1 MIRDAVYERVVELA
15 LAEDLG
21 ETGDITSNAVV
32 LGSDVG
38 EAAIVARQNG
48 VISGID
54 CVDLTF
60 AMVDPTC
67 ELEILV
73 EDGEAVEEGQE
84 LVRIAGLARS
94 LLMAER
100 TALNLLGHLS
110 GVATL
115 TAAYV
120 LAVEGTDAKILDTR
134 KTTPGLRTLEKSAVT
149 HGGGCNHR
157 MGLFDA
163 VLIKDNHIAVA
174 GGVEVALRRAVDATH
189 GYKKVEIEVSSLE
202 MLDRVLNAG
211 GADIVMLDNM
221 NLKDMEAAVKKC
233 RGKLL
238 TEASGGVNLT
248 TVGAIAKTG
257 VDYISVGALTHSAP
271 NMDVALDFD
280 E

>member
-1 MIRDAVYERVVELA
+1 MIRDAVYERAVELA

-21 ETGDITSNAVV
+21 ETGDVTSEAVV
-32 LGSDVG
+32 LGSDIG
-38 EAAIVARQNG
+38 EGAIVARQQG

-60 AMVDPTC
+60 ALVDPTC
-67 ELEILV
+67 EVEILV
-73 EDGEAVEEGQE
+73 EDGDAVEEGQE
-84 LVRIAGLARS
+84 LVRIAGVARS

-100 TALNLLGHLS
+100 TALNFLGHLS
-110 GVATL
+110 GIATL

-120 LAVEGTDAKILDTR
+120 RLTEGTDARILDTR
-134 KTTPGLRTLEKSAVT
+134 KTTPGLRTLEKAAVV

-163 VLIKDNHIAVA
+163 VLIKDNHIAAA
-174 GGVEVALRRAVDATH
+174 GGVEVALRRAIDATH

-221 NLKDMEAAVKKC
+221 TLEDMAAAVKKC

-238 TEASGGVNLT
+238 TEASGGVNLS
-248 TVGAIAKTG
+248 TVSAIAKTG
-257 VDYISVGALTHSAP
+257 VDFISVGALTHSAT

-280 E
+280 